1 MRHPALVPALAALL
15 MVCGCDTTP
24 SSARAEA
31 KPATAETKAAP
42 ASAPAPVSTAPA
54 PAPTAPAP
62 SPAPAPVTAAAL
74 QPGLAGE
81 FFSLSEGPEDFPTIA
96 DGTKPTLVRVDGQ
109 LNVDSTDDAY
119 PGTQLTDHFY
129 ARWTGVLRVPKDGK
143 YTLAIESDDGSRL
156 AVDGQQVIDNN
167 GLHAMEEKT
176 GEVDLKA
183 GDHPIKVEFYENDG
197 QLGLKLSWSAEGVEK
212 AIIPASALFHASH

>member
-15 MVCGCDTTP
+15 MVCGCDTAPT
-24 SSARAEA
+24 SARAEA
-31 KPATAETKAAP
+31 KPATAEAKAAAAPVATTPAPAPAAAP
-42 ASAPAPVSTAPA
+42 AAPAPVA
-54 PAPTAPAP
+54 
-62 SPAPAPVTAAAL
+62 AAAL

-96 DGTKPTLVRVDGQ
+96 DATKPTLVRVDGQ
-109 LNVDSTDDAY
+109 LNVDATDDAF

-156 AVDGQQVIDNN
+156 AVDGHQVIDNN

-176 GEVDLKA
+176 ADVDLKA